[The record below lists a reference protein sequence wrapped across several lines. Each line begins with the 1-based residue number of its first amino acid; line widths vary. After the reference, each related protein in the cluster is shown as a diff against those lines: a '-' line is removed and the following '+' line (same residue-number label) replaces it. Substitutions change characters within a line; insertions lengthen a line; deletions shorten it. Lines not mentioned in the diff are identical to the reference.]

1 MISEKNTHI
10 GNIVEING
18 ADFVAQMISDEEG
31 FVPEVTVD
39 DNLVRVGQVGSY
51 LMVRQSGLYVLVI
64 VESMWQEI
72 DPEGGL
78 VRMVRVN
85 PLGEI
90 TAKGGF
96 NRGVAHFPTTGAELH
111 LVNASTLEML
121 FAKFSAADY
130 KVGKLS
136 SFDSIDVYLDASA
149 FFGRHAAILGQSGS
163 GKSWSVTS
171 LVQSALRAM
180 PNAHIIILDLHG
192 EYGAKDWDPDTKPPF
207 PADKVRCINASQL
220 EIPYWLLTYEEL
232 IELLIDQE
240 EEDSSVQ
247 IAFLRGAALELK
259 REANEHLK
267 LGHITVDSPIYFSM
281 DALLKRFKDA
291 NEQMADFGKSKTALS
306 GKFDSLLVKLLSRMN
321 DTRYDFLLKPV
332 KRISSETLP
341 DLMRDFVGLGEPKAK
356 VTVIDLSSVPS
367 DIHPTVTAQ
376 IGRLA
381 FEFNFWN
388 PRCREFPLF
397 LICEEAHAY
406 ITRDS
411 STEHRGTRRSFERIA
426 KAGRKYA
433 VGLCVVSQRPHELSE
448 TVLAQ
453 CSSFIC
459 LRITN
464 PDDQEYVRALVP
476 DSARGILE
484 ALTSLAQGEAIATGE
499 AVPMPVRFKVTMPD
513 PPPNAQSIDYAGMWS
528 RGPADTDVD
537 HIVDCW
543 RRQRR

>member
-111 LVNASTLEML
+111 LVTASTLEML

-192 EYGAKDWDPDTKPPF
+192 EYGAKEWDPDTKPPF

-247 IAFLRGAALELK
+247 IAFLRGAVLELK